1 MPEILDIDDIKT
13 TDIWDLFEKG
23 RDYHRRTNVYSD
35 TDLNYRMYNGN
46 QWEGAIIDGIEKAQ
60 YNFIETI
67 VNYKVSTINSNLY
80 AIHFSSEN
88 FEEAK
93 FRAVAKK
100 VCELLDKKAAKVWEN
115 DQMDTKVRDVSEDA
129 AINDEGIMYVWFNE
143 TTQSP
148 VNEILSKNDVYY
160 GNEQSSEIQSQPYII
175 VARRRSIVEVKKM
188 AAINGATPETLKYI
202 VGDNDYQDQAG
213 DDAKYE
219 KEPMCTYLIKLWKD
233 ENGKVWYQPAV
244 KYINISEAKNTNLS
258 LYPLAHFL
266 WKNKRGSS
274 RGEGEVRNLIPNQLE
289 LNKTLARYLLAIK
302 QCAYTQKV
310 IDVNKISNPDAVDT
324 IGGIIKIK
332 NGAQIDDVSK
342 IFTYIQPATM
352 SGDVNRVI
360 SDLISITRELKNA
373 GDIATGG
380 ANPEKA
386 SGKAILAIQQ
396 ASQQPMSKQAIA
408 LKKFIEDLARIWL
421 DMWTIYT
428 PNGMQLEA
436 KEIDETTNTEYTK
449 LVTVPSAV
457 LKKLKGT
464 VKIDITPDS
473 PYDKYARELSIENLF
488 KNGMFNVQKLSE
500 LKIYAQLLPDNST
513 MPKQEILEAIK
524 LMEEEQQKIAQIEA
538 QAQIMQQRAN
548 QFISG
553 DAESQSQQI
562 MDALNQ
568 QSNMK

>member
-1 MPEILDIDDIKT
+1 
-13 TDIWDLFEKG
+13 
-23 RDYHRRTNVYSD
+23 
-35 TDLNYRMYNGN
+35 
-46 QWEGAIIDGIEKAQ
+46 
-60 YNFIETI
+60 
-67 VNYKVSTINSNLY
+67 
-80 AIHFSSEN
+80 
-88 FEEAK
+88 
-93 FRAVAKK
+93 
-100 VCELLDKKAAKVWEN
+100 
-115 DQMDTKVRDVSEDA
+115 
-129 AINDEGIMYVWFNE
+129 
-143 TTQSP
+143 
-148 VNEILSKNDVYY
+148 
-160 GNEQSSEIQSQPYII
+160 
-175 VARRRSIVEVKKM
+175 
-188 AAINGATPETLKYI
+188 
-202 VGDNDYQDQAG
+202 
-213 DDAKYE
+213 
-219 KEPMCTYLIKLWKD
+219 
-233 ENGKVWYQPAV
+233 
-244 KYINISEAKNTNLS
+244 
-258 LYPLAHFL
+258 
-266 WKNKRGSS
+266 
-274 RGEGEVRNLIPNQLE
+274 
-289 LNKTLARYLLAIK
+289 
-302 QCAYTQKV
+302 
-310 IDVNKISNPDAVDT
+310 
-324 IGGIIKIK
+324 
-332 NGAQIDDVSK
+332 
-342 IFTYIQPATM
+342 M

-436 KEIDETTNTEYTK
+436 KEIDETTNIEYTK
-449 LVTVPSAV
+449 LVTIPSAV

-488 KNGMFNVQKLSE
+488 KNGMFNVQRLSE
-500 LKIYAQLLPDNST
+500 LKKYMLNYCLIIQLCQ
-513 MPKQEILEAIK
+513 KQEILEAIK

>member
-1 MPEILDIDDIKT
+1 
-13 TDIWDLFEKG
+13 
-23 RDYHRRTNVYSD
+23 
-35 TDLNYRMYNGN
+35 
-46 QWEGAIIDGIEKAQ
+46 
-60 YNFIETI
+60 
-67 VNYKVSTINSNLY
+67 
-80 AIHFSSEN
+80 
-88 FEEAK
+88 
-93 FRAVAKK
+93 
-100 VCELLDKKAAKVWEN
+100 
-115 DQMDTKVRDVSEDA
+115 
-129 AINDEGIMYVWFNE
+129 
-143 TTQSP
+143 
-148 VNEILSKNDVYY
+148 
-160 GNEQSSEIQSQPYII
+160 
-175 VARRRSIVEVKKM
+175 
-188 AAINGATPETLKYI
+188 
-202 VGDNDYQDQAG
+202 
-213 DDAKYE
+213 
-219 KEPMCTYLIKLWKD
+219 
-233 ENGKVWYQPAV
+233 
-244 KYINISEAKNTNLS
+244 
-258 LYPLAHFL
+258 
-266 WKNKRGSS
+266 
-274 RGEGEVRNLIPNQLE
+274 
-289 LNKTLARYLLAIK
+289 
-302 QCAYTQKV
+302 
-310 IDVNKISNPDAVDT
+310 
-324 IGGIIKIK
+324 
-332 NGAQIDDVSK
+332 
-342 IFTYIQPATM
+342 M

-436 KEIDETTNTEYTK
+436 KEIDETTNEEYTK
-449 LVTVPSAV
+449 LVTIPSAV

-488 KNGMFNVQKLSE
+488 KNGMFNVQRLSE